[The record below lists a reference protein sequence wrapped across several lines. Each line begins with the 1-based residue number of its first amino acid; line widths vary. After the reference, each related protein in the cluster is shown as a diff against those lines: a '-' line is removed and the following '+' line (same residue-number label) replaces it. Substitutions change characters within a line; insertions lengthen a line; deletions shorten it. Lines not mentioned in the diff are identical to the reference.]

1 MSHKLNAGIAV
12 IGIDIGKNSF
22 HVVGLDRR
30 GAIVLRQKWSRG
42 QVETRLANLPPCLI
56 GMEACVGAHHLS
68 RRLTSLGHDARLN
81 ARLMP
86 AKYVRPYSRGQ
97 KNDFRDAEAI
107 AEAVQR
113 PTMKFVATKTAEQLD
128 LQALHRVRER
138 LVSQRTSIINQIRAF
153 LLERAVAVRQGLRFL
168 RAELPRILATPCDA
182 LSPRMLRVIE
192 DLAGDWRRLD
202 ERIEDLSSEIEV
214 LARRDVGC
222 ERLMGVPGIGPI
234 ISSAMVAAIGSG
246 DAFTKGRDFAAWL
259 GLVPKQISTGDRTI
273 LGKISVQRPTM
284 KFVATKTAEQ
294 LDLQALHRVRERLVS
309 QRTGIIN
316 QIRAFLLE
324 RGVAVRQ
331 GLRFLRAELPRILA
345 TPCDALSPRML
356 RVIEDLAGDWRRL
369 DERIEDLSSEIKV
382 LARRDVGCERLMGV
396 PGIGPIISSA
406 MVAAIGSGDA
416 FTKGRDFA
424 AWLGLVPKQISTGDR
439 TILGK
444 ISKRGNRY
452 LRVLFVQAAWVVLIK
467 PKSWQHHGL
476 KPWLEA
482 AKKRLH
488 HNVLAIALANKLARI
503 AWSVLDENDMEDRSS
518 RRMRT
523 LVTLMAR

>member
-1 MSHKLNAGIAV
+1 MSQTLNAAIAV

-22 HVVGLDRR
+22 HIVGHDER

-42 QVETRLANLPPCLI
+42 QVEARFANLPPCLI

-68 RRLTSLGHDARLN
+68 RKLNSLGHD

-86 AKYVRPYSRGQ
+86 AKYVRPYSKGQ

-113 PTMKFVATKTAEQLD
+113 PTMKFVATKTAD
-128 LQALHRVRER
+128 
-138 LVSQRTSIINQIRAF
+138 
-153 LLERAVAVRQGLRFL
+153 
-168 RAELPRILATPCDA
+168 
-182 LSPRMLRVIE
+182 
-192 DLAGDWRRLD
+192 
-202 ERIEDLSSEIEV
+202 
-214 LARRDVGC
+214 
-222 ERLMGVPGIGPI
+222 
-234 ISSAMVAAIGSG
+234 
-246 DAFTKGRDFAAWL
+246 
-259 GLVPKQISTGDRTI
+259 
-273 LGKISVQRPTM
+273 
-284 KFVATKTAEQ
+284 Q

-324 RGVAVRQ
+324 RGIAVRQ
-331 GLRFLRAELPRILA
+331 GQRFLRAELPRILA
-345 TPCDALSPRML
+345 TPPDVLSPRMV

-369 DERIEDLSSEIKV
+369 DERIEGLSSEIEAI
-382 LARRDVGCERLMGV
+382 ARQDAGCERLMSV

-406 MVAAIGSGDA
+406 MVAAIGTGDA

-424 AWLGLVPKQISTGDR
+424 AWLGLVPKQMSTGDR

-467 PKSWQHHGL
+467 PKSLGA
-476 KPWLEA
+476 PWAQALDRGGQEA
-482 AKKRLH
+482 AAPQRAGDCAGQQARPYRLERSGSWPG
-488 HNVLAIALANKLARI
+488 LRGAQAR
-503 AWSVLDENDMEDRSS
+503 
-518 RRMRT
+518 
-523 LVTLMAR
+523 